1 MIVLYNKGLLYAKA
15 MMNLRIKMNYNGR
28 VFDNKKQE
36 GILLLPEEVMHILQ
50 RNGDI
55 KIWNGNNYVK
65 LNLGQFYDI
74 MQNKKY
80 NVVDYVEPKKE
91 VVQPKQEKV
100 EPKKEVKQEEVKV
113 EPKKEVVQPKQEK
126 VEPKKEVKQ
135 EEVKVEPKKEEIV
148 VEEKQEIEPKK
159 EYDNKKQRHN
169 KQQGGDK

>member
-1 MIVLYNKGLLYAKA
+1 MIVLYNKGLLYAKV

-91 VVQPKQEKV
+91 
-100 EPKKEVKQEEVKV
+100 
-113 EPKKEVVQPKQEK
+113 EVVQPKQEK

-135 EEVKVEPKKEEIV
+135 EEAKVEPKKEEV
-148 VEEKQEIEPKK
+148 AVEEKQEIEHKK

>member
-113 EPKKEVVQPKQEK
+113 EPKKE
-126 VEPKKEVKQ
+126 
-135 EEVKVEPKKEEIV
+135 EIV

>member
-1 MIVLYNKGLLYAKA
+1 MIVLYNKGLLYAKV

-28 VFDNKKQE
+28 DFDNKKQE

-100 EPKKEVKQEEVKV
+100 EPKKEVKQEEA
-113 EPKKEVVQPKQEK
+113 
-126 VEPKKEVKQ
+126 
-135 EEVKVEPKKEEIV
+135 KVEPKKEEVV
-148 VEEKQEIEPKK
+148 VEEKQETEHKK

>member
-1 MIVLYNKGLLYAKA
+1 MIVLYNKGLLYAKVI
-15 MMNLRIKMNYNGR
+15 MNLRIKMNYNGR

-36 GILLLPEEVMHILQ
+36 GVLLLPEEVMHILQ

-113 EPKKEVVQPKQEK
+113 EPKKE
-126 VEPKKEVKQ
+126 EV
-135 EEVKVEPKKEEIV
+135 V
-148 VEEKQEIEPKK
+148 VEEKQETEPKK

-169 KQQGGDK
+169 KQQGGEK

>member
-1 MIVLYNKGLLYAKA
+1 MIVLYNKGLLYAKV

-36 GILLLPEEVMHILQ
+36 GVLLLPEEVMHILQ

-100 EPKKEVKQEEVKV
+100 EPKKEVKQEEA
-113 EPKKEVVQPKQEK
+113 
-126 VEPKKEVKQ
+126 
-135 EEVKVEPKKEEIV
+135 KVEPKKEEVV
-148 VEEKQEIEPKK
+148 VEEKQETEHKK

>member
-1 MIVLYNKGLLYAKA
+1 MIVLYNKGLLYAKV
-15 MMNLRIKMNYNGR
+15 MMNLRIKMSHNGR

-36 GILLLPEEVMHILQ
+36 GVLLSPEEVMTILQ

-55 KIWNGNNYVK
+55 KIWNGEKYIK

-74 MQNKKY
+74 IQNKKY

-91 VVQPKQEKV
+91 EVKVEQSKQEKV
-100 EPKKEVKQEEVKV
+100 EPKKEIKEEPKKEEVKV
-113 EPKKEVVQPKQEK
+113 EQPKQ
-126 VEPKKEVKQ
+126 
-135 EEVKVEPKKEEIV
+135 
-148 VEEKQEIEPKK
+148 

>member
-1 MIVLYNKGLLYAKA
+1 MIVLYNKGLLYAKV

-74 MQNKKY
+74 VQNKKY

-113 EPKKEVVQPKQEK
+113 EPKKE
-126 VEPKKEVKQ
+126 EV
-135 EEVKVEPKKEEIV
+135 V
-148 VEEKQEIEPKK
+148 VEEKQETEHKK

>member
-1 MIVLYNKGLLYAKA
+1 MIVLYNKGLLYAKV

-36 GILLLPEEVMHILQ
+36 GVLLLPEEVMTILQ

-74 MQNKKY
+74 VQNKKY

-100 EPKKEVKQEEVKV
+100 EPKKEVKQEEAKV
-113 EPKKEVVQPKQEK
+113 
-126 VEPKKEVKQ
+126 
-135 EEVKVEPKKEEIV
+135 
-148 VEEKQEIEPKK
+148 EPKK

>member
-1 MIVLYNKGLLYAKA
+1 MIVLYNKGLLYAKV

-100 EPKKEVKQEEVKV
+100 EPKKEVKQEEI
-113 EPKKEVVQPKQEK
+113 KEEPKQEE
-126 VEPKKEVKQ
+126 VVVEVKQ
-135 EEVKVEPKKEEIV
+135 ETEH
-148 VEEKQEIEPKK
+148 KK

>member
-1 MIVLYNKGLLYAKA
+1 MIVLYNKGLLYAKV

-55 KIWNGNNYVK
+55 KIWNGKNYVK

-91 VVQPKQEKV
+91 V
-100 EPKKEVKQEEVKV
+100 
-113 EPKKEVVQPKQEK
+113 
-126 VEPKKEVKQ
+126 KQ
-135 EEVKVEPKKEEIV
+135 EEVKVEPKKEEVV